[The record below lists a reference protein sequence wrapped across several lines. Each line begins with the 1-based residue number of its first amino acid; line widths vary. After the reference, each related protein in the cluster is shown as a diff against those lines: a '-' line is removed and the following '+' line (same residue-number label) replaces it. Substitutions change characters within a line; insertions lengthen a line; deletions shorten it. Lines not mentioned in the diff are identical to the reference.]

1 LPAAPGPE
9 GQLEEAAF
17 TDSELRS
24 QAASWQR
31 RQRAVAAALHVAAQ
45 QQPQPGA
52 ACDQERLA
60 QLQQQNL
67 RCLQMLHTLH
77 LMQMRQHLAAAS
89 ALKAGQDGLAGG
101 GALQPQQP
109 EAGGS

>member
-1 LPAAPGPE
+1 
-9 GQLEEAAF
+9 
-17 TDSELRS
+17 
-24 QAASWQR
+24 
-31 RQRAVAAALHVAAQ
+31 
-45 QQPQPGA
+45 
-52 ACDQERLA
+52 
-60 QLQQQNL
+60 
-67 RCLQMLHTLH
+67 MLHTLH